1 MAVTV
6 VTDSTAYLPKEY
18 IENYHIEVVS
28 LNIIMN
34 QQSRRE
40 LDVSNETFYEEMAQ
54 CDEIPKS
61 SQPIPNELI
70 QIFEKAAKAGNDIV
84 GIFISSELSGTFNSA
99 NLYKDMILE
108 KYPQVKI
115 KILDSRSC
123 CMQMGYPVLEAA
135 KAAAKGKSFEEV
147 IQVAEYVIAHSRFLF
162 CPDTLDYLKKGGRI
176 GGASALFGNLF
187 QIKPILTVIDGKTSV
202 FAKVRTRKKAIDTM
216 VEHFVQEVTQKGLG
230 GATIHH
236 IHCADE
242 GKALA
247 NRIQE
252 KFGQVIPITSIG
264 PIVGVHVGPG
274 SIGIAYYYEPLEN

>member
-18 IENYHIEVVS
+18 IVDYNIEVAS
-28 LNIIMN
+28 LNVIMN
-34 QQSRRE
+34 KQSRRE
-40 LDVSNETFYEEMAQ
+40 LDVSNETFYKEMAQ
-54 CDEIPKS
+54 CNEIPKS
-61 SQPIPNELI
+61 SQPIPEELI

-84 GIFISSELSGTFNSA
+84 GIFISGELSGTFNSA

-108 KYPQVKI
+108 KYPETKI
-115 KILDSRSC
+115 QILDSRTC

-135 KAAAKGKSFEEV
+135 KAAKAGKSFEEIVRIARHV
-147 IQVAEYVIAHSRFLF
+147 ITHSRFLF

-187 QIKPILTVIDGKTSV
+187 QIKPILTVVDGKTTV
-202 FAKVRTRKKAIDTM
+202 FSKVRTRKKAIDTM
-216 VEHFVQEVTQKGLG
+216 VDYFVEEVSQKGFG
-230 GATIHH
+230 GATVHH
-236 IHCADE
+236 IHCEED
-242 GKALA
+242 GKALV

-252 KFGQVIPITSIG
+252 KFGQAIPITSIG

-274 SIGIAYYYEPLEN
+274 SIGIAYYFKPLED